1 MQKKIA
7 FVVESFGGSSTS
19 LIEAFLKSGYN
30 VDFYHLAR
38 RGNTIGSYETFDY
51 KFISRIG
58 ELKKL
63 NSLDFDGLRRFTKY
77 AARGRFSMFHI
88 TGLGINKTGIRRIFN
103 PLARYFLNK
112 FVTQIL
118 SKKYDFVNV
127 VGLSWSTVTI
137 SKILNDRGINV
148 THSMHEICANHLNGN
163 KLDDKCSF
171 LLRHNIK
178 INVFSEKSANDLIS
192 LSGGNKIRF
201 SVIPFSLFTGYME
214 YADTKIAE
222 IAETEDYVLFYGFL
236 RDYKGLNILY
246 QASKMFNKEIV
257 IAGGGYVP
265 VLEKV
270 KLDNSFIVINRWLQ
284 NAEIA
289 TLVRHC
295 HVIVCPYLSS
305 SQTGITQTAFCFD
318 KPIVASRVP
327 AFVSTIE
334 NEKTGLLVDVGDE
347 TKFAAAI
354 NRTYVDSCLYNNMCK
369 NIRIIRKNS
378 DNSWRKIV
386 NMYVDEYLK

>member
-7 FVVESFGGSSTS
+7 FIVDAFGGSSTS

-38 RGNTIGSYETFDY
+38 RSNTVGSYETFDY
-51 KFISRIG
+51 NCKSRIG
-58 ELKKL
+58 ELKKMD
-63 NSLDFDGLRRFTKY
+63 SLDFDGLRRFKKY
-77 AARGRFSMFHI
+77 ADRGIFSMYHI
-88 TGLGINKTGIRRIFN
+88 TGLGVNINGMKRIFN
-103 PLARYFLNK
+103 PLAKYFINK
-112 FVTQIL
+112 LVFQIL
-118 SKKYDFVNV
+118 NKKYDLVNV
-127 VGLSWSTVTI
+127 VGMSWSTVTI

-148 THSMHEICANHLNGN
+148 THSMHEICDNHLNGN

-171 LLRHNIK
+171 LLRYNIK

-192 LSGGNKIRF
+192 LSGNNKIRF

-214 YADTKIAE
+214 YADTKIVE
-222 IAETEDYVLFYGFL
+222 IAEAEDYVLFYGFL

-246 QASKMFNKEIV
+246 HASKMFNKRIV

-265 VLEKV
+265 VLENIK
-270 KLDNSFIVINRWLQ
+270 KDNRFILVNRWLR

-289 TLVRHC
+289 TLIRHC
-295 HVIVCPYLSS
+295 HVVVCPYLSS
-305 SQTGITQTAFCFD
+305 SQTGITQTVFCFD

-327 AFVSTIE
+327 AFVSTVE

-347 TKFAAAI
+347 KSFAEAI
-354 NRTYVDSCLYNNMCK
+354 NRTYVDSYLYNNMCE
-369 NIRIIRKNS
+369 NIRVIRKNS
-378 DNSWRKIV
+378 DDSWRKIV
-386 NMYVDEYLK
+386 DMYVSEYLK

>member
-1 MQKKIA
+1 MILS
-7 FVVESFGGSSTS
+7 VIIPIYNSSKYLYKCLTS
-19 LIEAFLKSGYN
+19 LASIELSDIEFII
-30 VDFYHLAR
+30 VDD
-38 RGNTIGSYETFDY
+38 GSNDDSCDICKQFCDSDE
-51 KFISRIG
+51 
-58 ELKKL
+58 
-63 NSLDFDGLRRFTKY
+63 
-77 AARGRFSMFHI
+77 RFSYYYKCN
-88 TGLGINKTGIRRIFN
+88 GGVSS
-103 PLARYFLNK
+103 ARNY
-112 FVTQIL
+112 
-118 SKKYDFVNV
+118 
-127 VGLSWSTVTI
+127 
-137 SKILNDRGINV
+137 
-148 THSMHEICANHLNGN
+148 
-163 KLDDKCSF
+163 
-171 LLRHNIK
+171 
-178 INVFSEKSANDLIS
+178 
-192 LSGGNKIRF
+192 
-201 SVIPFSLFTGYME
+201 
-214 YADTKIAE
+214 
-222 IAETEDYVLFYGFL
+222 
-236 RDYKGLNILY
+236 GLNISKGKYILFLDSDDYINCNILSAISRCEKYNIKFLVLRRYYITRDCDEFEYNLY
-246 QASKMFNKEIV
+246 DKKIFEQQDQSLYKVLDVPLLFNKKIV

>member
-1 MQKKIA
+1 MEE
-7 FVVESFGGSSTS
+7 VMME
-19 LIEAFLKSGYN
+19 
-30 VDFYHLAR
+30 
-38 RGNTIGSYETFDY
+38 
-51 KFISRIG
+51 
-58 ELKKL
+58 
-63 NSLDFDGLRRFTKY
+63 
-77 AARGRFSMFHI
+77 
-88 TGLGINKTGIRRIFN
+88 
-103 PLARYFLNK
+103 
-112 FVTQIL
+112 
-118 SKKYDFVNV
+118 
-127 VGLSWSTVTI
+127 
-137 SKILNDRGINV
+137 
-148 THSMHEICANHLNGN
+148 HSMHEICANHLNGN
-163 KLDDKCSF
+163 RLDDKCSF

-222 IAETEDYVLFYGFL
+222 ISETEDYVLFYGFL

-246 QASKMFNKEIV
+246 QASKMFNKKII

-270 KLDNSFIVINRWLQ
+270 KKDNRFIVINRWLQ

-289 TLVRHC
+289 TLIRHC
-295 HVIVCPYLSS
+295 HVVVCPYLSS
-305 SQTGITQTAFCFD
+305 SQTGITQTVFCFD

-327 AFVSTIE
+327 AFVSTVE

-354 NRTYVDSCLYNNMCK
+354 NQTYVDSSLYNNMCE

>member
-7 FVVESFGGSSTS
+7 FVVEEFGGSSTS

-30 VDFYHLAR
+30 VDFYHIAR

-58 ELKKL
+58 KLKKL
-63 NSLDFDGLRRFTKY
+63 NSLDFDGLRRFKKY
-77 AARGRFSMFHI
+77 ADIGRFSMFHI
-88 TGLGINKTGIRRIFN
+88 TGLGINKTGIKRIFN
-103 PLARYFLNK
+103 PLAMCFLNK
-112 FVTQIL
+112 FIAQIL
-118 SKKYDFVNV
+118 SKKYDFINV

-148 THSMHEICANHLNGN
+148 AHSMHEICANHLNGN
-163 KLDDKCSF
+163 RLDDKCSF

-222 IAETEDYVLFYGFL
+222 ISETEDYVLFYGFL

-246 QASKMFNKEIV
+246 QASKMFNKKII

-270 KLDNSFIVINRWLQ
+270 KKDNRFIVINRWLQ

-289 TLVRHC
+289 TLIRHC
-295 HVIVCPYLSS
+295 HVVVCPYLSS
-305 SQTGITQTAFCFD
+305 SQTGITQTVFCFD

-327 AFVSTIE
+327 AFVSTVE

-354 NRTYVDSCLYNNMCK
+354 NRTYVDSSLYNNMCE